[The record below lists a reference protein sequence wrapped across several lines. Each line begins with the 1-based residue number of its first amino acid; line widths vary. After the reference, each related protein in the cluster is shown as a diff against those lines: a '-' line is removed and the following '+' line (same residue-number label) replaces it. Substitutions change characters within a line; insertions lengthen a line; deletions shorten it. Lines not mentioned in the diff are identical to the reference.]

1 MRFLENLPFVMHSF
15 VAEILSTSG
24 FVLLEQPLFYLVLLF
39 GAQCFFNVSDLVGDG
54 VLFVL

>member
-1 MRFLENLPFVMHSF
+1 MHSF